1 MSLFAILANDPA
13 ETHHWLLPETAEI
26 IYGGIAS
33 VLVIGALI
41 KFAVPQFTKFLNART
56 ERIQK
61 ELDGA
66 ANALSTATQEASSI
80 RAAIGDI
87 SGERNRLMAEADQQ
101 AAKMLTEGRARITA
115 EVAELEAR
123 GDAEIAASR
132 SRSSDEL
139 RGEISLLASAAAQRA
154 VSASLNASAQ
164 QELIENFINSV
175 GAAR

>member
-1 MSLFAILANDPA
+1 
-13 ETHHWLLPETAEI
+13 
-26 IYGGIAS
+26 
-33 VLVIGALI
+33 
-41 KFAVPQFTKFLNART
+41 
-56 ERIQK
+56 
-61 ELDGA
+61 
-66 ANALSTATQEASSI
+66 LSQATQEATSI

-87 SGERNRLMAEADQQ
+87 SGERSRLMAEADQQ